1 MLCLRFSEEMSKKS
15 VVVGLPIVPFN
26 QNKQSDVCKYL
37 EYIQDFCTDIF
48 KVEEVDIPKCTHDD
62 LLLKL
67 KYKEAVLKGITV
79 PLSGDLL
86 GRERVTGAKRARL
99 GCNHRVERFE
109 NIVENVAQYN
119 GIQSS
124 HFFGYVMIINSRF
137 QLTFHC
143 KISKMNF

>member
-1 MLCLRFSEEMSKKS
+1 MSKKS

-48 KVEEVDIPKCTHDD
+48 KVEEVDIPECTQDD

-79 PLSGDLL
+79 PLCGDLL

-99 GCNHRVERFE
+99 GCDHRVERFE
-109 NIVENVAQYN
+109 NIVENVAQWHTK
-119 GIQSS
+119 QSFLGVCNDYKQS
-124 HFFGYVMIINSRF
+124 
-137 QLTFHC
+137 
-143 KISKMNF
+143 ISANISL